1 MLMKTIQHTAQ
12 FLKRGLG
19 ALCVVALLV
28 CMVPR
33 PASAQFGIDVAA
45 ILAGLQAIS
54 QALGQIQGVES
65 QWTQFQQNTVYPQS
79 AINQSKAAVLGWINS
94 GNQMNSVMNVGYS
107 SAQLPSPQSLETALM
122 SANANQMGNVSG
134 LYQNVYG
141 TVPPATNAPPYVRN
155 AIDISDAAAQDAM
168 KKAIQ
173 LDALASQE
181 LIVSQQLLTQIQQ
194 AAPGSAPILEAA
206 ASAWLVR
213 ANAYSQSAMA
223 ELMRVRSTTI
233 ANQTGSL
240 KASTNAV
247 NHDFTTVQQM
257 LGHP

>member
-1 MLMKTIQHTAQ
+1 MIQHTAQ
-12 FLKRGLG
+12 FLKRRLA

-33 PASAQFGIDVAA
+33 PASAQFGIDIAA

-54 QALGQIQGVES
+54 QVLGQIQGVES

-79 AINQSKAAVLGWINS
+79 LINQSKTAVLGWINS
-94 GNQMNSVMNVGYS
+94 ASQMNAVMNVGYS

-122 SANANQMGNVSG
+122 SANANQIGNVSG

-155 AIDISDAAAQDAM
+155 AIDISDAEAQDAM

-173 LDALASQE
+173 LDALATAGAECQSA
-181 LIVSQQLLTQIQQ
+181 IADANPASSAGIGTDS
-194 AAPGSAPILEAA
+194 GSGSVGM
-206 ASAWLVR
+206 ASAGECIFAVGDGGVDAGTEYGDR
-213 ANAYSQSAMA
+213 QSDRQPESVNQGSQ
-223 ELMRVRSTTI
+223 
-233 ANQTGSL
+233 
-240 KASTNAV
+240 
-247 NHDFTTVQQM
+247 
-257 LGHP
+257 P

>member
-1 MLMKTIQHTAQ
+1 MKIVHETAE
-12 FLKRGLG
+12 FLKRRLA
-19 ALCVVALLV
+19 ALAVVALLV
-28 CMVPR
+28 CVVPR
-33 PASAQFGIDVAA
+33 PASAQFGLDIAA

-54 QALGQIQGVES
+54 QALGQIQAVES
-65 QWTQFQQNTVYPQS
+65 QWTKFEQDIVYPQNL
-79 AINQSKAAVLGWINS
+79 ITQTKAAVLGWINS
-94 GNQMNSVMNVGYS
+94 SSQMNAVMNVGYS
-107 SAQLPSPQSLETALM
+107 SAQLPSPQTLETALM
-122 SANANQMGNVSG
+122 SANANQIGKVSG

-155 AIDISDAAAQDAM
+155 AIDISDAEAQDAM

-173 LDALASQE
+173 LDALATQE
-181 LIVSQQLLTQIQQ
+181 LKVSQQLLTQIQQ

-223 ELMRVRSTTI
+223 ELMRVRSATI

-240 KASTNAV
+240 KASTKAV
-247 NHDFTTVQQM
+247 NHDFATVQQM
-257 LGHP
+257 LGHQ